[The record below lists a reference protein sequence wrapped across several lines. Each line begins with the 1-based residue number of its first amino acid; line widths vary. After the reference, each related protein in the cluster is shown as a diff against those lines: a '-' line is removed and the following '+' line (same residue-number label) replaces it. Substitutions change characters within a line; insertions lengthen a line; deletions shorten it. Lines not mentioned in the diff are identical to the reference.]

1 MDDDHLGFR
10 LVKAGLFGDQI
21 GDAARGFLAAL
32 LLLALLVLAAAC
44 VNLASIF
51 AARAADRGRELAI
64 RVAIGSS
71 RWRVLRQVLAEAALL
86 SVGGG
91 AIGTMAS
98 VALMKILSQ
107 WHPVPALPIHVT
119 VPADARVYGIAVLLA
134 AASCVLPALLTA
146 RQIWQIDAMQ
156 VMKGT
161 AQTVFRRMTVRDLLL
176 GLQVA
181 LCALLVTCALV
192 GLRGMNRQLHAPIG
206 FEPEGAVLAQ
216 TEMKMAGYSDEA
228 SLPVQKRM
236 IEQASLIPGVTAVG
250 TIDEPPLNTGGSST
264 PVYRE
269 GTQDFRG
276 SNSALTA
283 KFYTVSPGYLNA
295 ARTRL
300 VAGRDLI
307 WHDVREAPQVALVN
321 ETFARTLFG
330 SAPAALGRHFAEP
343 GSHGATLY
351 EVVGVVEDGKYDSLT
366 EDQEAAMFWPLAQ
379 N

>member
-1 MDDDHLGFR
+1 
-10 LVKAGLFGDQI
+10 
-21 GDAARGFLAAL
+21 
-32 LLLALLVLAAAC
+32 
-44 VNLASIF
+44 
-51 AARAADRGRELAI
+51 
-64 RVAIGSS
+64 
-71 RWRVLRQVLAEAALL
+71 
-86 SVGGG
+86 
-91 AIGTMAS
+91 
-98 VALMKILSQ
+98 
-107 WHPVPALPIHVT
+107 
-119 VPADARVYGIAVLLA
+119 
-134 AASCVLPALLTA
+134 
-146 RQIWQIDAMQ
+146 
-156 VMKGT
+156 
-161 AQTVFRRMTVRDLLL
+161 
-176 GLQVA
+176 
-181 LCALLVTCALV
+181 
-192 GLRGMNRQLHAPIG
+192 
-206 FEPEGAVLAQ
+206 
-216 TEMKMAGYSDEA
+216 
-228 SLPVQKRM
+228 M